1 MVEFQP
7 ISTAI
12 DGGPVLNGWATS
24 QGHREVL
31 FFTHGN
37 GFSTRVYEPM
47 LTLLAAY
54 YDLLLYDLPGHG
66 QSPTYEFVGHIPTAE
81 FLHQAVSQS
90 QEFVADRNVHVVA
103 HSLGGTLSMLA
114 ASKYPD
120 TFRSMVLLDP
130 VMFPRPLL
138 LMLFVTKKLGLT
150 SLIHPYVK
158 PTLRRRNGWSDK
170 KEAFNYFHNR
180 KIFRS

>member
-1 MVEFQP
+1 M
-7 ISTAI
+7 IS
-12 DGGPVLNGWATS
+12 
-24 QGHREVL
+24 
-31 FFTHGN
+31 
-37 GFSTRVYEPM
+37 
-47 LTLLAAY
+47 
-54 YDLLLYDLPGHG
+54 
-66 QSPTYEFVGHIPTAE
+66 
-81 FLHQAVSQS
+81 
-90 QEFVADRNVHVVA
+90 
-103 HSLGGTLSMLA
+103 
-114 ASKYPD
+114 SKYPD

-180 KIFRS
+180 KIFRNWTDEGKMVVLILFLAAIHSWRRNGLVLCHRISGHRLRN